1 MLLAIDTST
10 SWCGLALYRAG
21 EVIAEYT
28 WQARTH
34 HTLHLAPALA
44 ELLKRSGASIGELQ
58 GVAVALGPGS
68 FTALRVGLA
77 LAKGICLV
85 RHLPIIG
92 IPTLNILAAAQ
103 PCLPGFDSLIVAIQ
117 AGRGRLAIGRYVRT
131 QDRWEAIGE
140 AQVTTLQALLETLSE
155 PTYLCGEFTPQER
168 EQIARHSHLYLP
180 SPSACVRRPAV
191 LAELGWARLQKG
203 EAHALAALAP
213 IYLHLHE
220 GIA

>member
-10 SWCGLALYRAG
+10 TWCGLALSRAG
-21 EVIAEYT
+21 EVIAECT

-34 HTLHLAPALA
+34 HTSHLAPALL
-44 ELLKRSGASIGELQ
+44 ELLKRSGTSLGELQ

-85 RHLPIIG
+85 HHLPIIG

-103 PCLPGFDSLIVAIQ
+103 PCLPDFDSLIVAIQ
-117 AGRGRLAIGRYVRT
+117 AGRGRFAIGRYIRA
-131 QDRWEAIGE
+131 QDTWEATAE
-140 AQVTTLQALLETLSE
+140 PQVTTLQELLGTLAE
-155 PTYLCGEFTPQER
+155 PTYLCGEFTSQER
-168 EQIARHSHLYLP
+168 QQIARHSHIYLP
-180 SPSACVRRPAV
+180 APSACVRRPAV

-203 EAHALAALAP
+203 EVNSLAALTP
-213 IYLHLHE
+213 IYLHIHE